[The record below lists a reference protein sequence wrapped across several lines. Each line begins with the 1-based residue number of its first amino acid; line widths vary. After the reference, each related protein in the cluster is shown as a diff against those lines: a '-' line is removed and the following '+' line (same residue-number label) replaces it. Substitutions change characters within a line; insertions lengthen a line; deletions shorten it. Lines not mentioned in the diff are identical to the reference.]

1 MSCNYTTVTRYEL
14 IKGIPV
20 KRKYTAFTIVEL
32 LVSLVIIT
40 ILIGLLLPSIAM
52 VRRKAKETAQRAQI
66 TTIGSALDTFR
77 GDYGDYPPSIWPD
90 IPRFAPP
97 LAFEYCGAQKLAE
110 ALLGWDLMGF
120 HPDTAWRADG
130 RDLWNGPLTYDP
142 DHTRPNPD
150 ATIAERVGRYLELST
165 VNVFNI
171 GDLFDATDPLRADTH
186 VLCDVFGVKKKTL
199 ASETVKMGTP
209 ILYYKADTSQT
220 GITNPELRLRIYDY
234 RHNRPLIALGSVTKP
249 GGTAQQHPLDY
260 DDGTGTYPVFYNYQA
275 PYSFPSGDAG
285 TGYGIVDPQV
295 TNRLWPYRPDSYI
308 LISAGADGLYGTRDD
323 ITNY

>member
-1 MSCNYTTVTRYEL
+1 MKYEL

-20 KRKYTAFTIVEL
+20 KRKCTAFTIVEL

-52 VRRKAKETAQRAQI
+52 VRRKAKETAQTAQI

-77 GDYGDYPPSIWPD
+77 GDYGDYPPSSWPD
-90 IPRFAPP
+90 IPLAPP

-130 RDLWNGPLTYDP
+130 ADILNGNLTYDP
-142 DHTRPNPD
+142 GLPAAPPRADPD
-150 ATIAERVGRYLELST
+150 ATIRERTGRYVELST
-165 VNVFNI
+165 VNVFQLA
-171 GDLFDATDPLRADTH
+171 DLFTTTDPLRPDTH

-209 ILYYKADTSQT
+209 ILYYKADTSKSS
-220 GITNPELRLRIYDY
+220 ITNPSLQERIYDY

-249 GGTAQQHPLDY
+249 GGTAQQHPLGY
-260 DDGTGTYPVFYNYQA
+260 DPGTGTYPVFYDDQLVY
-275 PYSFPSGDAG
+275 PGG

-308 LISAGADGLYGTRDD
+308 LISAGMDGLYGTRDD